1 MRRLQKFG
9 EELIE
14 ELEQAWECEHDERE
28 RKKLQVI
35 RLVAQHELTAKQ
47 IGEAVGVCRA
57 SVFEYIKK
65 FTEGGVAGLLAV
77 DYEREGRGSVDAET
91 LEAMQWELYEGN
103 FVRAKDA
110 QRWLAARK
118 IRLALTT
125 VYYWLGKAGGVLKVP
140 RKTHVS
146 KDAAAAEEFRRTLAK
161 KLLKLAKPHRR
172 HYKRVRVWAADEHRY
187 GLLPVTRRCW
197 GLRGERVYAPYRTR
211 YEWGY
216 FHEAL
221 ELDGKCRGQFLF
233 APTVRKDVANAF
245 LLQISRLEP
254 DSLHIVVWDGAGF
267 HARDGEEGVPANVR
281 LLPLPPYSPELNP
294 VEGLGDMIKDALANK
309 LHPTL
314 RSLEDALWEEV
325 RAIGARAGGFA
336 SMIHDWIC
344 PQVNSSGKT

>member
-146 KDAAAAEEFRRTLAK
+146 KDAAAAEEFRRTLAR

-172 HYKRVRVWAADEHRY
+172 HYKRVRIWAADASTAT
-187 GLLPVTRRCW
+187 GC
-197 GLRGERVYAPYRTR
+197 
-211 YEWGY
+211 
-216 FHEAL
+216 
-221 ELDGKCRGQFLF
+221 CR
-233 APTVRKDVANAF
+233 
-245 LLQISRLEP
+245 
-254 DSLHIVVWDGAGF
+254 
-267 HARDGEEGVPANVR
+267 
-281 LLPLPPYSPELNP
+281 
-294 VEGLGDMIKDALANK
+294 
-309 LHPTL
+309 
-314 RSLEDALWEEV
+314 
-325 RAIGARAGGFA
+325 
-336 SMIHDWIC
+336 
-344 PQVNSSGKT
+344 